1 MGRDSQ
7 EPAPDPKG
15 VAMALQF
22 EAYFPDQT
30 ATKPT
35 VSVDDVPQEIRE
47 EAEEAV
53 NWFVQH
59 VDDKG
64 VLRVVI
70 PDGHVKSVTGEPMGG
85 DAGAQRWLALVSSYC
100 LSRKGRGDAGPWV
113 LKSQTGRKS
122 EQVPGKVAFR
132 LVRKDRYDA
141 RLAES
146 ARIREANKAAKAA
159 QATA

>member
-15 VAMALQF
+15 VAMALEF

-30 ATKPT
+30 ASKPT
-35 VSVDDVPQEIRE
+35 VSVDEIPQSVRE
-47 EAEEAV
+47 EAEECV
-53 NWFVQH
+53 TWFTQH
-59 VDDKG
+59 TDDKG
-64 VLRVVI
+64 VLKVTI
-70 PDGHVKSVTGEPMGG
+70 PDGHVKSITGEPMTG
-85 DAGAQRWLALVSSYC
+85 DAGAQRWLALVSSYVVQ
-100 LSRKGRGDAGPWV
+100 RKGRGDAGPWV

-122 EQVPGKVAFR
+122 EHVPGKVAFR

-159 QATA
+159 QATE